1 MQNESGRF
9 IRFGSLRGSEGMLG
23 FFSLRTPW
31 SGFLKECSVAQ
42 TREIHVVSSIFEVFS
57 VQKALNTTSSLCHI
71 P

>member
-1 MQNESGRF
+1 
-9 IRFGSLRGSEGMLG
+9 MLG

-57 VQKALNTTSSLCHI
+57 VHKALNTTSSLCHI